1 MLDNKELWK
10 TIRATLAIPS
20 LCVHVL
26 LTICMK
32 LCVHSDTSTS
42 LIACYTLY
50 YYPVVQYGTFYQL
63 GYFFSWQ
70 LCHQHP
76 SYLFYS
82 LPLSHTFAFT
92 FSLSLGPAPPHFIPS
107 LTPCFLFL
115 SCSTPL
121 SSPLHLSSTREIW
134 IGYKSGLQFVSF
146 LHLRTLTMWLNILS
160 SHGKVDFST
169 I

>member
-92 FSLSLGPAPPHFIPS
+92 FSLSRPCPAPLHSLSHSLLSLPLMLHS
-107 LTPCFLFL
+107 SLLTP
-115 SCSTPL
+115 
-121 SSPLHLSSTREIW
+121 SSLVYQRDLDR
-134 IGYKSGLQFVSF
+134 L
-146 LHLRTLTMWLNILS
+146 
-160 SHGKVDFST
+160 
-169 I
+169 

>member
-63 GYFFSWQ
+63 GFFFLDNYVINTLVISFT
-70 LCHQHP
+70 
-76 SYLFYS
+76 LFPFPI
-82 LPLSHTFAFT
+82 L
-92 FSLSLGPAPPHFIPS
+92 SLSLSLSLSPAPPHFIPS